1 MRSFRIA
8 TIACV
13 LSVAVPAAAGASQAN
28 RPDGTT
34 AGAAHKLVTAKGPY
48 GATPAPGTSPK
59 LVAAKGPYGATPAP
73 GTSPKLVA
81 AKGPYGATPAAGTS
95 PKLIAAK
102 GPYGPTPAPGT
113 SPKLVAAKG
122 PYGAVPAGASPII
135 VGRRAARNAA
145 SPRPLRAIA
154 VDPDRFD
161 WADAAIGAGGTL
173 AAILVASAGTVALT
187 RRRTDDGQVANA

>member
-95 PKLIAAK
+95 PKL
-102 GPYGPTPAPGT
+102 
-113 SPKLVAAKG
+113 VAAKG
-122 PYGAVPAGASPII
+122 PYGAIPADGSR
-135 VGRRAARNAA
+135 VVAARITAL
-145 SPRPLRAIA
+145 SRVITGG
-154 VDPDRFD
+154 PDRFH

-173 AAILVASAGTVALT
+173 GAIL
-187 RRRTDDGQVANA
+187 

>member
-95 PKLIAAK
+95 PKL
-102 GPYGPTPAPGT
+102 
-113 SPKLVAAKG
+113 VAAKG
-122 PYGAVPAGASPII
+122 PYGAIPADGSR
-135 VGRRAARNAA
+135 VVAARITAL
-145 SPRPLRAIA
+145 SRVITGG
-154 VDPDRFD
+154 PDRFH
-161 WADAAIGAGGTL
+161 WADAAIGAGGPL
-173 AAILVASAGTVALT
+173 GAVLLASAGTLAVT
-187 RRRTDDGQVANA
+187 RRRTNDGRMASA

>member
-59 LVAAKGPYGATPAP
+59 LVAAKGPYGATPAA

-81 AKGPYGATPAAGTS
+81 AKGPYGAIPADGS
-95 PKLIAAK
+95 RV
-102 GPYGPTPAPGT
+102 
-113 SPKLVAAKG
+113 VAARITALSRVITG
-122 PYGAVPAGASPII
+122 G
-135 VGRRAARNAA
+135 
-145 SPRPLRAIA
+145 
-154 VDPDRFD
+154 PDRFH

-173 AAILVASAGTVALT
+173 GAILLASAGTLAVT
-187 RRRTDDGQVANA
+187 RRRTNDGRMASA